1 LYNYKAKENNSK
13 IAILRREMQSNNW
26 LLANFTAKNGSA
38 QKAGEFGKFLLV
50 ALVVQS
56 SQ

>member
-50 ALVVQS
+50 VLVVQS